1 MKNSFLKRFDLFIV
15 DVKATL
21 FGCFVIF
28 FLGTNAWTQDAT
40 FSSSNTWVAPV
51 GVTCVT
57 INAWGAGGGGGGSN
71 STNSSGGGGGGAFVS
86 ASVKVIPG
94 QTYTITIGA
103 GGTGGVSGSLSNG
116 GNGGVTT
123 FKDNLNV
130 IKIQAA
136 GGQGGQGNTKGT
148 GAATSGNIPVGL
160 GFKGGDGFGGLG
172 SSTGGGAGGGG
183 GGTTANGNAP
193 LTTNNATKMTG
204 GLGGTVGGG
213 KGGNGATNANAPNA
227 GAANGAVAYG
237 GGGGGV
243 SKSFTG
249 GSGANGYLTITYS
262 GTCPVDPI
270 ELIAVTTNPATVCQD
285 STYKAVVRVKNNTG
299 SAIASGVTTYAIDYS
314 WNNSTWTNNAA
325 YIDNIAIGAENSYQF
340 NMTAINT
347 VGPKVIYIR
356 VRKVSDGTIVSS
368 GSEVITVDYCP
379 KGADN
384 CINATTVNIS
394 GTLRGNTADY
404 SADNGTW
411 MTGSGTFG
419 GATVENNGWYKFT
432 ASSSS
437 LIFTLCAGNCDNN
450 TYGLQFNIFGFNS
463 GASCGSGSISGK
475 FFRNQLSGN
484 TCLNNQTVSGLTVG
498 QTYYMMI
505 DGYEGADCP
514 YSLQY
519 SSGII
524 LPIELISFT
533 GQSSEQ
539 GNLIQWK
546 TASERMN
553 DYFILE
559 SSSDGMVFNK
569 IAEVAGA
576 GNSSSALEYGFL
588 DKKPA
593 GHVTY
598 YRLRQVDYNG
608 ESKTFDLI
616 SLKREFRDEIFI
628 SPNPV
633 ISSLHIETEAEV
645 AGNYTFVLTNMLGQN
660 IESNHELEKGHNL
673 IELNMSELMKGFYVL
688 HVYDANGET
697 LTVKKVIKE

>member
-1 MKNSFLKRFDLFIV
+1 MKKLFLKRFHLFIPHT
-15 DVKATL
+15 KAAL
-21 FGCFVIF
+21 FGCFAIF
-28 FLGTNAWTQDAT
+28 LLGTNAWTQDAT

-86 ASVKVIPG
+86 TSVKVIPG

-103 GGTGGVSGSLSNG
+103 GGAGGASGSLSNG
-116 GNGGVTT
+116 VSGGATT

-130 IKIQAA
+130 VKVQAA

-148 GAATSGNIPVGL
+148 GAATSGNIPVGV

-183 GGTTANGNAP
+183 GGTAANGSAP
-193 LTTNNATKMTG
+193 LTTSNATKMTG
-204 GLGGTVGGG
+204 GLGGATGGG
-213 KGGNGATNANAPNA
+213 KGGNGATNTNAPNA

-243 SKSFTG
+243 SKAFTG
-249 GSGANGYLTITYS
+249 GSGAGGYLTITYT

-270 ELIAVTTNPATVCQD
+270 ELVAVATNPATVCQD
-285 STYKAVVRVKNNTG
+285 STYQSVVTVKNNTG
-299 SAIASGVTTYAIDYS
+299 SAIASGATTYAIDYS

-325 YIDNIAIGAENSYQF
+325 YTDNMAIGATNSYNF
-340 NMTAINT
+340 NMTAINA

-368 GSEVITVDYCP
+368 GTGMITVDYCP

-384 CINATTVNIS
+384 CIDATQVNIS
-394 GTLRGNTADY
+394 GTLQGNTANY

-411 MTGSGTFG
+411 MTGSGAFG

-437 LIFTLCAGNCDNN
+437 IVFTLCAGNCDNN
-450 TYGLQFNIFGFNS
+450 TYGLQFNIFAFNS
-463 GASCGSGSISGK
+463 GAGCGSGSISGK
-475 FFRNQLSGN
+475 FFRSQLSGN
-484 TCLNNQTVSGLTVG
+484 TCLSNQTVSGLTVG

-519 SSGII
+519 SSGIV
-524 LPIELISFT
+524 LPIELTYFT
-533 GQSSEQ
+533 GRASEQ
-539 GNLIQWK
+539 GNLIQWE

-559 SSSDGMVFNK
+559 STLDGMVFNK
-569 IAEVAGA
+569 IAQVTGA
-576 GNSSSALEYGFL
+576 GNSSTALEYRFL
-588 DKKPA
+588 DKNPA
-593 GHVTY
+593 GYVTY

-616 SLKREFRDEIFI
+616 SVKREFAGETFI

-633 ISSLHIETEAEV
+633 INHLNIETEVHA
-645 AGNYTFVLTNMLGQN
+645 AGNYTFALTNMLGKR
-660 IESNHELEKGHNL
+660 IESKHDLEKGHNF
-673 IELNMSELMKGFYVL
+673 IELNTSELAKGLYML
-688 HVYDANGET
+688 HISDMHGET
-697 LTVKKVIKE
+697 LTVKKVIKQ